1 MTLFLKSHKEAL
13 KGRLGVQSSASTR
26 PLTTV
31 LQRLPGHPMLSYGLN
46 GLLHAHSAHILTQ
59 EHTYTYKTF
68 KNILISQTSISEYVH
83 ISSSLPVV
91 FVYPYTG
98 GISTS
103 VNRWEAEAGKKAKAR
118 EIQRIM

>member
-1 MTLFLKSHKEAL
+1 
-13 KGRLGVQSSASTR
+13 
-26 PLTTV
+26 
-31 LQRLPGHPMLSYGLN
+31 MLSYGLN
-46 GLLHAHSAHILTQ
+46 SLLHAHSAHILTQ